1 MTSRTEGAPV
11 TAMAQRLRQTSDT
24 LLGTLDELAELER
37 TKRQLQPGDP
47 ATTDLSM
54 RIAELAER
62 VLSGTVAQLQL
73 SEQAMAQVAAGSPQA
88 PGASI
93 AETPRTLSTILD
105 EWRAAERRATES
117 RPASAEWLVATA
129 DSERLREEYRRAF
142 ASLDGEAG

>member
-1 MTSRTEGAPV
+1 
-11 TAMAQRLRQTSDT
+11 
-24 LLGTLDELAELER
+24 
-37 TKRQLQPGDP
+37 
-47 ATTDLSM
+47 
-54 RIAELAER
+54 

-73 SEQAMAQVAAGSPQA
+73 SEQAMAQVAAGSPAA

-117 RPASAEWLVATA
+117 RPASARWLVATA